1 MNAYR
6 FVAASFFYRFLSWKE
21 TKKKISSPEE
31 ESRAPAGVNG
41 LCVSIESFS

>member
-21 TKKKISSPEE
+21 TKKKNFQAPKK
-31 ESRAPAGVNG
+31 RAGPGRG
-41 LCVSIESFS
+41 